1 MNNFELNKEPKI
13 ESGFK
18 TPDHYFDTFSEK
30 IMQQLPERNQKV
42 IPLFS
47 KTKIWTIAIA
57 AVFLISLSI
66 PIFNAL
72 KTSSTE
78 LDKGTIENYLTNHAE
93 ISDDDLVELLDE
105 EDIQKM
111 KLNYNIEDKTIE
123 DILSANSDLEEYI
136 IN

>member
-1 MNNFELNKEPKI
+1 MNNFELNKIPKI

-18 TPDHYFDTFSEK
+18 TPDYYFDSFSEK

-42 IPLFS
+42 TPIF
-47 KTKIWTIAIA
+47 
-57 AVFLISLSI
+57 SI

-123 DILSANSDLEEYI
+123 DILSTNSDLEEYI

>member
-1 MNNFELNKEPKI
+1 MNNFELNKIPKI

-18 TPDHYFDTFSEK
+18 TPDYYFDSFSEK

-78 LDKGTIENYLTNHAE
+78 LDKGTIENYLTNHTE

-123 DILSANSDLEEYI
+123 DILSTNSDLEEYI

>member
-30 IMQQLPERNQKV
+30 IMQQLPDRNQKV
-42 IPLFS
+42 TPIFS

-78 LDKGTIENYLTNHAE
+78 LDKGTIENYLTNHTE

-123 DILSANSDLEEYI
+123 DILSTNSDLEEYI

>member
-1 MNNFELNKEPKI
+1 MNNFELNKIPKI

-18 TPDHYFDTFSEK
+18 TPDYYFDSFSEK

-78 LDKGTIENYLTNHAE
+78 LDKGTIENYLTNHTE

-111 KLNYNIEDKTIE
+111 KCRDK
-123 DILSANSDLEEYI
+123 
-136 IN
+136 